1 MKWMKKNLS
10 TIVLLCAFF
19 FGICLLLYPTVSDW
33 WNSFHQSR
41 VIATYVEAV
50 EAIEPEAYEEMMKRA
65 EEYNETLVGNP
76 GRWILKEEQQELYQN
91 SLNATGTGMIGY
103 LEIPKL
109 HISLPIYHGTSEAV
123 LQVAV
128 GHIAGSSLPTVEK
141 GTHCVLSGHRG
152 VPSAKLFTNLDEMKE
167 GDVFAV
173 HVLNRILTY
182 EVDQIQ
188 IVEPEDLSAL
198 EIEEGKE
205 LCTLV
210 TCTPYGVNT
219 HRILVRGERVEAV
232 ASESESELIVTE
244 AVWMEPEMVVSIA
257 TVLLLLL
264 LLIILLVKY
273 RKK

>member
-1 MKWMKKNLS
+1 MKWIKKNFS
-10 TIVLLCAFF
+10 TMILLCVFF
-19 FGICLLLYPTVSDW
+19 LGICLLLYPTVSDC

-41 VIATYVEAV
+41 AIATYVEAV
-50 EAIEPEAYEEMMKRA
+50 EAIEPEEYEKMIVCA
-65 EEYNETLVGNP
+65 EEYNETLVENP
-76 GRWILKEEQQELYQN
+76 GRWILTEEQQEIYQN
-91 SLNATGTGMIGY
+91 LLNATGTGMIGY

-109 HISLPIYHGTSEAV
+109 NISLPVYHGTSEAV

-128 GHIAGSSLPTVEK
+128 GHIAGSSLPTGEE

-167 GDVFAV
+167 GDVFVV
-173 HVLNRILTY
+173 HVLNQTLTY
-182 EVDQIQ
+182 EVGQIRV
-188 IVEPEDLSAL
+188 VEPEDLSAL
-198 EIEEGKE
+198 EIEEGKN

-219 HRILVRGERVEAV
+219 HRLLVRGERIEAM
-232 ASESESELIVTE
+232 ASESEPIKAET
-244 AVWMEPEMVVSIA
+244 VWMKPEMVVSVGA
-257 TVLLLLL
+257 VLILLL